1 MKNIKNPYLIISL
14 LLLIV
19 EILIAIY
26 AKDDFIRPILG
37 DYLASILLCC
47 IFATFLKISI
57 TKIALISLLISY
69 TIEGLQYINILELLN
84 LRQYT
89 LLEIIFGTSSSW
101 TDMIAYTLGIL
112 TILLI
117 HNLNKI
123 KS

>member
-1 MKNIKNPYLIISL
+1 MKNIKKTYLISSV

-19 EILIAIY
+19 EILIALY

-47 IFATFLKISI
+47 CFATFLKISI
-57 TKIALISLLISY
+57 NKIAFITLLISY
-69 TIEGLQYINILELLN
+69 FIEGLQYINILDLLN
-84 LRQYT
+84 LKQFT

-101 TDMIAYTLGIL
+101 TDMLAYTLGIL

-117 HNLNKI
+117 HNFNSI